1 MEWMDETKL
10 KVGMIVRL
18 SNRYHELYEVVSIL
32 GNNIDLNKLRPGPSK
47 IFSTNSRGLY
57 PFNKGFYCEIE
68 TQIKP
73 IKNIDKHLF
82 V

>member
-1 MEWMDETKL
+1 MEWMDGTKL
-10 KVGMIVRL
+10 KVGMVVRL
-18 SNRYHELYEVVSIL
+18 NNRYHELYEVVSIL
-32 GNNIDLNKLRPGPSK
+32 GNDILLNKLTPGQSK

-57 PFNKGFYCEIE
+57 PFIGFYCEIE